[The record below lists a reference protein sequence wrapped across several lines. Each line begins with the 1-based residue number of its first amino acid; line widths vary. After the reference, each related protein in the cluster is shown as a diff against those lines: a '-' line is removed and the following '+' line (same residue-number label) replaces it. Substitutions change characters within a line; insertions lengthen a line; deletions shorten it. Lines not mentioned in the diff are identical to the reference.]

1 MRTISH
7 RIIDSRNLDDLH
19 VKGKAIKLTEES
31 GGILWIKKDS
41 FLEKANPPKSGQ
53 SRKVGKEGNSPKEK
67 PKWLRTRGDAHVQA
81 IHLILCVCGKDQNA
95 EY

>member
-1 MRTISH
+1 MFDRQDIVQKKTFPKSIYDKE
-7 RIIDSRNLDDLH
+7 I
-19 VKGKAIKLTEES
+19 VT
-31 GGILWIKKDS
+31 GIHSEQVDN
-41 FLEKANPPKSGQ
+41 NPPKSGQ